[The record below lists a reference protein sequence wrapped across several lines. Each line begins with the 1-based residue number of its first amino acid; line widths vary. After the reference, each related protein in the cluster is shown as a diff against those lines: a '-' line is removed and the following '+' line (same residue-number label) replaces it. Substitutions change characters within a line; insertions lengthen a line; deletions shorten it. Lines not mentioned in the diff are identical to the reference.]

1 MSDVFISHSSKD
13 KEIADKVVKFLED
26 KGLTCW
32 IAPRDIVP
40 GSDWAASISTAITA
54 SKVFLIIYSVNSA
67 ASEQVAR
74 EVSLAESKQ
83 NVFVVPYK
91 IDDTGLSGTFEY
103 FLTGAHWISSN
114 YSKKDYKLEELYTIV
129 SGITGKNVQ
138 NITNNTYIDHLH
150 IHNTDDLPGDI
161 QKGVQE
167 MSGQAKS
174 PAPQNNAGSSK
185 KKVRLIVI
193 IAAVL
198 IVGTGIA
205 IAANSHKKSG
215 DNPSSSSEAVSSA
228 KLNDFK
234 IIFCGWEC
242 TGTYEGEVNADNVPD
257 GKGKYVGSYT
267 NSSGYV
273 HNVTIE
279 GDFKSGSVTG
289 NFDTVMEYAAE
300 EDTKTWTQNGEFAQG
315 LLNGK
320 GKAESIYRSGDL
332 KSSVQEGEFQNSVL
346 VKGTLTKSFVDD
358 TKVCAEGEWDEKG
371 SFISGTIT
379 KYDKDGNVVETETAD
394 GSDSS
399 SDAASSSVKL
409 TDYKINFCG
418 WDCTGT
424 YEGEVNADNVPD
436 GKGKYVGSYTNSSG
450 YVHNVTIE
458 GDFKSGSVTGNFD
471 TVMEYAAE
479 EDIKTWNQ
487 NGEFAQGKLN
497 GKGKTEFIYRSGNI
511 SSSVQEGEFIDSV
524 LRKGTITTI
533 YVDGTKSVAE
543 GEWDEKGSNISGT
556 LTNYDKNGK
565 VIEDNTSNTNN
576 SSSDTSSLTLFTF
589 ASFLNASY
597 DDVVAVMGE
606 KYTYSDISNE
616 YVVYMLSYQLK
627 NLNFMGLD
635 TIGCVTFHFDENN
648 MVNGV
653 VIGVGQNTSGSNTIT
668 SDKVFKQYADTAYSA
683 IKSRYGD
690 STTAQSKADSD
701 YIYEQWDNVNDS
713 DYPNLGEILVYA
725 SSQTMGEDFYSVMIT
740 FAPKD

>member
-103 FLTGAHWISSN
+103 FLTGAHWISAN

-174 PAPQNNAGSSK
+174 PALQNNTGSSK
-185 KKVRLIVI
+185 KKVRLIAI

-215 DNPSSSSEAVSSA
+215 DNPSSSSGAVSSA
-228 KLNDFK
+228 KLND
-234 IIFCGWEC
+234 C
-242 TGTYEGEVNADNVPD
+242 
-257 GKGKYVGSYT
+257 
-267 NSSGYV
+267 
-273 HNVTIE
+273 
-279 GDFKSGSVTG
+279 
-289 NFDTVMEYAAE
+289 
-300 EDTKTWTQNGEFAQG
+300 
-315 LLNGK
+315 
-320 GKAESIYRSGDL
+320 
-332 KSSVQEGEFQNSVL
+332 
-346 VKGTLTKSFVDD
+346 
-358 TKVCAEGEWDEKG
+358 
-371 SFISGTIT
+371 
-379 KYDKDGNVVETETAD
+379 
-394 GSDSS
+394 
-399 SDAASSSVKL
+399 
-409 TDYKINFCG
+409 KINFCG

-556 LTNYDKNGK
+556 VTNYDKNGK

-606 KYTYSDISNE
+606 NYTYSDISNE
-616 YVVYMLSYQLK
+616 YVVYMLSYPLK

-701 YIYEQWDNVNDS
+701 YIYEQWNNVNDS

>member
-103 FLTGAHWISSN
+103 FLTGAHWISAN

-167 MSGQAKS
+167 MSGQVKS
-174 PAPQNNAGSSK
+174 PAPQNNTGSSK
-185 KKVRLIVI
+185 KKVRLIAI

-198 IVGTGIA
+198 ILGTGIA

-215 DNPSSSSEAVSSA
+215 DNPSSSSGAVSSA
-228 KLNDFK
+228 KLNDCK
-234 IIFCGWEC
+234 M
-242 TGTYEGEVNADNVPD
+242 
-257 GKGKYVGSYT
+257 S
-267 NSSGYV
+267 
-273 HNVTIE
+273 
-279 GDFKSGSVTG
+279 
-289 NFDTVMEYAAE
+289 
-300 EDTKTWTQNGEFAQG
+300 
-315 LLNGK
+315 
-320 GKAESIYRSGDL
+320 
-332 KSSVQEGEFQNSVL
+332 
-346 VKGTLTKSFVDD
+346 
-358 TKVCAEGEWDEKG
+358 
-371 SFISGTIT
+371 
-379 KYDKDGNVVETETAD
+379 
-394 GSDSS
+394 
-399 SDAASSSVKL
+399 
-409 TDYKINFCG
+409 FCG

-458 GDFKSGSVTGNFD
+458 GDFTTGSVTGNFD
-471 TVMEYAAE
+471 TVMEYSAE

-487 NGEFAQGKLN
+487 NGEFSMGKLT

-511 SSSVQEGEFIDSV
+511 SSSIQEGEFNDGV

-556 LTNYDKNGK
+556 VTNYDKNGN
-565 VIEDNTSNTNN
+565 VVADNTSNTNK

-597 DDVVAVMGE
+597 DDVISVMGE
-606 KYTYSDISNE
+606 NYHYEELPHGYAEYS
-616 YVVYMLSYQLK
+616 LRYQLK
-627 NLNFMGLD
+627 NLNFMGID
-635 TIGCVTFHFDENN
+635 TIGSVSFEFDKNNKVNAAAVNVGEN
-648 MVNGV
+648 VSDG
-653 VIGVGQNTSGSNTIT
+653 TNTIS
-668 SDKVFKQYADTAYSA
+668 SDKLLKQYADTAYSVVT
-683 IKSRYGD
+683 SRYGD
-690 STTAQSKADSD
+690 STTKEEKADGD
-701 YIYEQWDNVNDS
+701 YIFELWENIKDS
-713 DYPNLGEILVYA
+713 DYPDLYEIF
-725 SSQTMGEDFYSVMIT
+725 FYSSSNAWGGTEKEIVISFT
-740 FAPKD
+740 SKDRY

>member
-103 FLTGAHWISSN
+103 FLTGAHWISAN

-161 QKGVQE
+161 QKGVQQ

-174 PAPQNNAGSSK
+174 PAAPQNNTGSSRN
-185 KKVRLIVI
+185 KVILIAI

-198 IVGTGIA
+198 IAGTGIA

-215 DNPSSSSEAVSSA
+215 DNPSSSS
-228 KLNDFK
+228 
-234 IIFCGWEC
+234 
-242 TGTYEGEVNADNVPD
+242 
-257 GKGKYVGSYT
+257 
-267 NSSGYV
+267 
-273 HNVTIE
+273 
-279 GDFKSGSVTG
+279 
-289 NFDTVMEYAAE
+289 
-300 EDTKTWTQNGEFAQG
+300 
-315 LLNGK
+315 
-320 GKAESIYRSGDL
+320 
-332 KSSVQEGEFQNSVL
+332 
-346 VKGTLTKSFVDD
+346 
-358 TKVCAEGEWDEKG
+358 
-371 SFISGTIT
+371 
-379 KYDKDGNVVETETAD
+379 
-394 GSDSS
+394 
-399 SDAASSSVKL
+399 ASSSVKL
-409 TDYKINFCG
+409 TDCKMSFCG

-458 GDFKSGSVTGNFD
+458 GDFTTGSVTGNFN
-471 TVMEYAAE
+471 TVMEYSAE

-487 NGEFAQGKLN
+487 DGEFSKGKLTGN
-497 GKGKTEFIYRSGNI
+497 GKTEFIYRSGDI
-511 SSSVQEGEFIDSV
+511 SSSVQEGEFNDGV

-556 LTNYDKNGK
+556 VTNYDKNGN
-565 VIEDNTSNTNN
+565 VVADNTSNTNQ

-589 ASFLNASY
+589 AGFLNKSY
-597 DDVVAVMGE
+597 DDVASVMGE
-606 KYTYSDISNE
+606 QYVYDDVLNDNTEYCITYS
-616 YVVYMLSYQLK
+616 LK
-627 NLNFMGLD
+627 NLNFMGID
-635 TIGCVTFHFDENN
+635 TIGGVSFAIDKNDIVKSVSVNVGEN
-648 MVNGV
+648 VSTGAY
-653 VIGVGQNTSGSNTIT
+653 TIA
-668 SDKVFKQYADTAYSA
+668 SDNELKKYADTVYSLLT
-683 IKSRYGD
+683 SRYGN
-690 STTAQSKADSD
+690 STTQLETDTYGD
-701 YIYEQWDNVNDS
+701 YISEAWVNVKDNA
-713 DYPNLGEILVYA
+713 YPDLYGAFLYA
-725 SSQTMGEDFYSVMIT
+725 SPNSWGGNYYSVTCLFSTKEIW
-740 FAPKD
+740 